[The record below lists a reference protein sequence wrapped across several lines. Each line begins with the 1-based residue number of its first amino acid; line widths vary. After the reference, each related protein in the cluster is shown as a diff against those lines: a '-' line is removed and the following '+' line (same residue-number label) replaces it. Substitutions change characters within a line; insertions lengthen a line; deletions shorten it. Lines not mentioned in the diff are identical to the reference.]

1 MTEPVRGPLDPLPDP
16 LRDRPPDR
24 LADRA
29 ERLDRSRAR
38 AWVLQVH
45 YRWESEA
52 SRESAKQPSP
62 RSFEQSLRN
71 VLATRRVSPRRLPY
85 VRRVVGVLD
94 ARLAEIDAMLREA
107 LDNWRLER
115 LSAIDRAVLRIGAA
129 EMLFVD
135 EVPPKVA
142 IQEAIRLAESY
153 GGDESPRFVNGV
165 LDALYKR
172 YDTKQLKGSAPP

>member
-1 MTEPVRGPLDPLPDP
+1 
-16 LRDRPPDR
+16 
-24 LADRA
+24 
-29 ERLDRSRAR
+29 
-38 AWVLQVH
+38 
-45 YRWESEA
+45 
-52 SRESAKQPSP
+52 
-62 RSFEQSLRN
+62 
-71 VLATRRVSPRRLPY
+71 VSPRRLPY
-85 VRRVVGVLD
+85 VRRVIGVLD
-94 ARLAEIDAMLREA
+94 THLADIDAALRQA

-129 EMLFVD
+129 ELLFVD

-172 YDTKQLKGSAPP
+172 EGTELEGRATP